1 MAHVRKDQP
10 GSAPGH
16 EWSTPGEVV
25 EVHDPVLAHQLLRLP
40 GFSEAQAPEPTP
52 EVELDKVESHGG
64 PFRGLAQ
71 APEHPPLAVVQVD
84 DEPEDEPVVKRPT
97 PGNKRR
103 AR

>member
-40 GFSEAQAPEPTP
+40 GFSEAQTPEPTP
-52 EVELDKVESHGG
+52 EVELDKIEGSG
-64 PFRGLAQ
+64 PLVTLAP
-71 APEHPPLAVVQVD
+71 APETP
-84 DEPEDEPVVKRPT
+84 PVVVIQEQKPVH
-97 PGNKRR
+97 GNKRR